1 MSKDKIKMPSDPN
14 KEANELL
21 QRLNTIKQKFNA
33 SKGQAD
39 GMISDGISMVMQECA
54 NLLAR
59 VVQEKISLQ
68 MRITQLEDD
77 LKEPIKKIPK
87 NMKDL
92 PDAEKEEIEREP
104 SK

>member
-1 MSKDKIKMPSDPN
+1 MPSDPN

-68 MRITQLEDD
+68 MRITQLESE
-77 LKEPIKKIPK
+77 LNKPTKKIPK
-87 NMKDL
+87 NMADL
-92 PDAEKEEIEREP
+92 PDAEEVKPESEE
-104 SK
+104 

>member
-1 MSKDKIKMPSDPN
+1 MPSDPN

-68 MRITQLEDD
+68 MRITQLESE
-77 LKEPIKKIPK
+77 LQKPAKKIPK
-87 NMKDL
+87 NMKEL
-92 PDAEKEEIEREP
+92 PDAEDVEAKQDSEP

>member
-1 MSKDKIKMPSDPN
+1 MNKDKIKMPSDPN

-68 MRITQLEDD
+68 MRITQLESE
-77 LKEPIKKIPK
+77 LNKFQKPQKIPE
-87 NMKDL
+87 NLKDL
-92 PDAEKEEIEREP
+92 PDVEEEKP
-104 SK
+104 N

>member
-21 QRLNTIKQKFNA
+21 QRLNTVKQRFNS

-39 GMISDGISMVMQECA
+39 GMISDAISMAMQECA
-54 NLLAR
+54 NLLAGL
-59 VVQEKISLQ
+59 VQEKTALQ
-68 MRITQLEDD
+68 MRITQLESE
-77 LKEPIKKIPK
+77 LQKPVKKIPK

-92 PDAEKEEIEREP
+92 HDAEKSEP
-104 SK
+104 EPKE